1 MNWDKN
7 NHIEK
12 VMPAANKLISHFEKK
27 NVKFTIDD
35 GKNNVVFSVGE
46 KSIKISH
53 HSFFRF
59 SGIACVYK
67 VKEMQDGQKKLQAI
81 IDVTDDMYM
90 ENYMKPVIEILFK
103 EYGITYKA

>member
-1 MNWDKN
+1 MTWDKN
-7 NHIEK
+7 KHIER
-12 VMPAANKLISHFEKK
+12 VMPAAKKLISYYNKK
-27 NVKFTIDD
+27 DVKFSFDD
-35 GKNNVVFSVGE
+35 GENNVSFSVGE

-90 ENYMKPVIEILFK
+90 ENYMKPIIEILFK